1 MKHDSTNQK
10 VLRSPDVA
18 AVVARYRNSD
28 LGLESFA
35 RQHGIPAGRLRY
47 WVYQKN
53 PSRAVRR
60 AGNGSEETEPPVFQ
74 EVRITASERASTSW
88 AAEVSLPKG
97 LTIRFG
103 AVATPAWIGSVV
115 QVLQQP
121 C

>member
-1 MKHDSTNQK
+1 M
-10 VLRSPDVA
+10 VLRSHDA
-18 AVVARYRNSD
+18 GAVVARYRESD

-47 WVYQKN
+47 WIYQKN
-53 PSRAVRR
+53 LSRAVRR
-60 AGNGSEETEPPVFQ
+60 APNGSEETVPPVFQ
-74 EVRITASERASTSW
+74 EVKITAREGASTSW

-115 QVLQQP
+115 EVLQQP